1 MKLRIPVAAILA
13 AMMILPADD
22 SAARRVK
29 VPAAGKS
36 AAKQKSSA
44 AAKDNSFA
52 VDSMAEFSTDRRVAQ
67 CRLSQV
73 TFRGFDKPVESR
85 VETFFVINTAPY
97 RLTRLTVRMDYF
109 GSDGEKMHSRECVID
124 CDIPAGE
131 QRQVSV
137 PSFDRQQTYRYL
149 HSRVPPRR
157 AASTF
162 TVRLTAVRLVFADN
176 GTPQ

>member
-1 MKLRIPVAAILA
+1 MKLRIPLAAILA
-13 AMMILPADD
+13 AMMLLPAAD

-44 AAKDNSFA
+44 AAKENSFA

-67 CRLSQV
+67 CSLAQV

-85 VETFFVINTAPY
+85 VETFFVTNTAPY

-137 PSFDRQQTYRYL
+137 PSFDRQQTYRYQ

-157 AASTF
+157 AAATF
-162 TVRLTAVRLVFADN
+162 TVRLTAVRLIFADSS
-176 GTPQ
+176 TQQ